1 MDMQDTPTSVQERQ
15 PRIGRWAELGH
26 NVGFSIVPD
35 LLRLVRETWNFP
47 DWAAKRLRRGVQ
59 VALSL
64 SVAALLVFAWIST
77 SDALMTAARTQIA
90 SELVMHSQRLGKAA
104 PNAIQGNPAAFRQLE
119 QSRSAINQQ
128 LDVLAAGGE
137 WQGRRIP
144 EADAAYA
151 SRIAAIRQTW
161 LKSDKTAAQILSM
174 EKELTGF
181 RATLRTL
188 NTISPVLLE
197 LSEQIASLL
206 AQTGATPREVAAA
219 GQLVMLT
226 QRLGKSANEFMTP
239 EGINQDTA
247 FMLGKD
253 ANTFRDIIAGFV
265 EGSEVLRLPP
275 IRHPDARQRLN
286 ELKTAFDAYRR
297 EMSGMLSN
305 LGKFIAAK
313 EAERSLFQENEPLRE
328 KLSVL
333 QQSYR
338 NQEHEVSWVHW
349 AIGSF
354 ASSSLLLGLLLAWLL
369 LRESRLEAAEAQAR
383 RLLAEDQQRKAMQEE
398 EAARNLNQQNQA
410 AILRLMNELQ
420 EIAEGN
426 LTVHATVSED
436 VTGAIAD
443 SVNVTLEELRRLLGK
458 VRQTALQVGSSC
470 ELAQNMS
477 TELLALSKRQ
487 SGEIQQTGQMVLQMT
502 AQIHRVSR
510 AASESSDVAQSSVQA
525 AQQGETA
532 VQDSIRGMQHIR
544 EQIQETSKR
553 IKRLGESS
561 LEIGD
566 ITELISDITEQ
577 THVLALNASIQAA
590 AAGEAGR
597 GFAVVAEEVQRLAE
611 RCGDAA
617 RQIATLVKTVQEDAQ
632 EAVVAMELST
642 QGVVE
647 GARLSDAAGTALGD
661 IRRISQHLAE
671 LIAGISGSAAQQAS
685 VADAVTRNIDSILTV
700 TEHTR
705 HGTQQTASSVQELAE
720 LAKALERAI
729 ERFRIA

>member
-1 MDMQDTPTSVQERQ
+1 MNIENSPAAARVRKNVPSRWRSLANQFGLPIVMQ
-15 PRIGRWAELGH
+15 GLGLARRLLPVP
-26 NVGFSIVPD
+26 NGFS
-35 LLRLVRETWNFP
+35 
-47 DWAAKRLRRGVQ
+47 KRFVRGVQ
-59 VALSL
+59 LALSL
-64 SVAALLVFAWIST
+64 ALIGLLVCAGIST
-77 SDALMTAARTQIA
+77 NHALMTAARTQIA

-119 QSRSAINQQ
+119 QSREAINLQ
-128 LDVLAAGGE
+128 LGVLTSGGN
-137 WQGRRIP
+137 WQGRTMP
-144 EADAAYA
+144 EAESAEQE
-151 SRIAAIRQTW
+151 RMAAIRSAW
-161 LKSDKTAAQILSM
+161 LKSDKAAAQILSM

-181 RATLRTL
+181 RTTLRTL

-197 LSEQIASLL
+197 ISEQIASLL
-206 AQTGATPREVAAA
+206 AQSGGSPREVAAA

-247 FMLGKD
+247 FLLGKD
-253 ANTFRDIIAGFV
+253 ANTFADIIAGFTD
-265 EGSEVLRLPP
+265 GSEMLRLPP
-275 IRHPDARQRLN
+275 IRHPDARQRLG
-286 ELKTAFDAYRR
+286 ELKTAFDNYRR
-297 EMSGMLSN
+297 QLSLILSN

-313 EAERSLFQENEPLRE
+313 EAERLLFLENEPLRE
-328 KLSVL
+328 RLSEL

-338 NQEHEVSWVHW
+338 DREHDAGWSHW
-349 AIGSF
+349 AIGAF
-354 ASSSLLLGLLLAWLL
+354 ASSAVLLGLLLAWLL
-369 LRESRLEAAEAQAR
+369 LRQSRLEAAEAQAR
-383 RLLAEDQQRKAMQEE
+383 RVLAEEQQRKAMQDE
-398 EAARNLNQQNQA
+398 EAARTLNQQNQA

-426 LTVHATVSED
+426 LTVQATVSED

-458 VRQTALQVGSSC
+458 VRQTALQVGKSC
-470 ELAQNMS
+470 ELAHNMS

-502 AQIHRVSR
+502 AQIHQVSR

-617 RQIATLVKTVQEDAQ
+617 RQITTLVKTVQQDAQ

-642 QGVVE
+642 QGVIE
-647 GARLSDAAGTALGD
+647 GARLSDAAGMALGD

-671 LIAGISGSAAQQAS
+671 LIAGISASATQQAS

>member
-1 MDMQDTPTSVQERQ
+1 MDIEESTALIRSGQSA
-15 PRIGRWAELGH
+15 IGRWRRLGRQF
-26 NVGFSIVPD
+26 GFFIVLD
-35 LLRLVRETWNFP
+35 ALRSALWPGNAP
-47 DWAAKRLRRGVQ
+47 DWSAKRLRQLVQ
-59 VALSL
+59 VALTL
-64 SVAALLVFAWIST
+64 SVAGLLVSAWIST
-77 SDALMTAARTQIA
+77 SSALMTAARTQIA
-90 SELVMHSQRLGKAA
+90 SELLMHSQRLGKAA

-119 QSRSAINQQ
+119 QSRKAINQQ

-137 WQGRRIP
+137 WQGRTIP
-144 EADAAYA
+144 EADAAQA
-151 SRIAAIRQTW
+151 ARIGVIRDAW

-181 RATLRTL
+181 RTTLRTL

-206 AQTGATPREVAAA
+206 AQTGASPREVAAA

-253 ANTFRDIIAGFV
+253 ANTFRDIIAGFT

-275 IRHPDARQRLN
+275 IRNPDARQRLS
-286 ELKTAFDAYRR
+286 ELKTAFDNYRR
-297 EMSGMLSN
+297 ELSGMLSN

-313 EAERSLFQENEPLRE
+313 EAERIVFQENEPLRE
-328 KLSVL
+328 RLSVL

-338 NQEHEVSWVHW
+338 DKEHEVSWTHW
-349 AIGSF
+349 SIGGF
-354 ASSSLLLGLLLAWLL
+354 AASALLLGLLLAWLL
-369 LRESRLEAAEAQAR
+369 LRQSRLEAAEAQAR
-383 RLLAEDQQRKAMQEE
+383 RLLAEEQQRRAMQEE
-398 EAARNLNQQNQA
+398 EAARTLNQQNQA

-458 VRQTALQVGSSC
+458 VSQTALQVGKSC

-477 TELLALSKRQ
+477 TELLSLSRRQ

-525 AQQGETA
+525 AQQGEAA
-532 VQDSIRGMQHIR
+532 VQDSIRGMHHIR

-617 RQIATLVKTVQEDAQ
+617 RQITTLVKTVQEDAQ

-671 LIAGISGSAAQQAS
+671 LIAGISGSAAQQAT